1 MKKADIQIHI
11 FKVNQRL
18 LTKTRVNHRRRRL
31 RRRLSAPAGKFS
43 FILFYFF
50 FSSLALCSSFC
61 YSWFSS
67 MCVWGVWL
75 CVCVCWCVYL
85 CLPIDT
91 RIYFGSSRRKI
102 SIGLVYY
109 LPHFDYALTCNYSTQ
124 RADIHYVYLLY
135 IYTIPDTIVTPRGKQ
150 LFHCA

>member
-31 RRRLSAPAGKFS
+31 SALAGKFS

-50 FSSLALCSSFC
+50 SSLSMCSSFC
-61 YSWFSS
+61 YSCFSS

-75 CVCVCWCVYL
+75 CVCWCVYL

-91 RIYFGSSRRKI
+91 RIYFGSSRGKI

-109 LPHFDYALTCNYSTQ
+109 LLHFDYAVTCNYSTQ
-124 RADIHYVYLLY
+124 RADIHYVYMLY

>member
-50 FSSLALCSSFC
+50 FLLFHCVLVSVIVAFLLCVC
-61 YSWFSS
+61 
-67 MCVWGVWL
+67 GVSR

-91 RIYFGSSRRKI
+91 RIYFGSSRGKI
-102 SIGLVYY
+102 SIGLVHY
-109 LPHFDYALTCNYSTQ
+109 LLHFDYALTCNYSTQ
-124 RADIHYVYLLY
+124 RADIHYVYILY
-135 IYTIPDTIVTPRGKQ
+135 IYTVPDTIVTPRGKQ